1 MSGSSTGYERLA
13 AALAGEVVLPDD
25 ERFGEA
31 RLAWNTAVDTRPV
44 AVAFPASADDM
55 VATVRFAAAEGLR
68 LAFIGGGHNAG
79 PIDWGRDTLL
89 VKTSK
94 MTDIHLD
101 VEGRR
106 ARVGAGTLAKPLAQ
120 AAGRHG
126 LAYLAGTSPD
136 VGVTGYTLGG
146 GYNWMLRKHGFAC
159 NTVVSAEI
167 VTAEGALIRVDRDS
181 EPDLFWALRG
191 GGGNFGA
198 VTALELEL
206 FPYERVFGGAL
217 FWPIERATEV
227 LHAWLEWV
235 DGVPEEC
242 HSFGRML
249 QLPDLP
255 FLPPHL
261 NARSF
266 VMVEAVFAG
275 SEEDGRRLIAPL
287 RALAPE
293 FDTFEM
299 MPMSELSLI
308 NMDPEMPLPYA
319 GEGILLSGCTP
330 PSVEALVDS
339 FVGSPLVHV
348 ELRHLGGAAA
358 VGSPDHGVLDCVP
371 EPYLLFTF
379 GLTPDTQSTEAVEHS
394 VDRLL
399 EGQAPWNSNR
409 RYLGLA
415 ERTGDVRTIFPVET
429 FDRLCEIKRRY
440 DPTGMFRANHYVPHE

>member
-1 MSGSSTGYERLA
+1 MSGSSTRYERLA
-13 AALAGEVVLPDD
+13 TSLTGDVVLPDHGSY
-25 ERFGEA
+25 GEA
-31 RLAWNTAVDTRPV
+31 RMSWNTANDPRPA
-44 AVAFPASADDM
+44 AVVFPASADDM
-55 VATVRFAAAEGLR
+55 IATVRFAADEGLR
-68 LAFIGGGHNAG
+68 ISFIGGGHNAG
-79 PIDWGRDTLL
+79 PLDWSADTLL
-89 VKTSK
+89 VKTSRLGEISV
-94 MTDIHLD
+94 DPAA
-101 VEGRR
+101 RR
-106 ARVGAGTLAKPLAQ
+106 ARVGAGVLAKALAQ
-120 AAGRHG
+120 AAAGHG

-159 NTVVSAEI
+159 NSVVAVEL
-167 VTAEGALIRVDRDS
+167 VTADGALVRVDRGS

-206 FPYERVFGGAL
+206 LPYERVFGGAL

-227 LHAWLEWV
+227 LHAWLDWV

-266 VMVEAVFAG
+266 VMVEAVFLGA
-275 SEEDGRRLIAPL
+275 EADGASLIAPL
-287 RALAPE
+287 RALGPE

-299 MPMSELSLI
+299 MSPGDLSLI

-319 GEGILLSGCTP
+319 GQGMLLDSCTP
-330 PSVEALVDS
+330 PSVEALVEG

-358 VGSPDHGVLDCVP
+358 VGSPDHGVLDRVP
-371 EPYLLFTF
+371 EPFLLFTF
-379 GLTPDTQSTEAVEHS
+379 GLSPDAETVAV
-394 VDRLL
+394 VDRAVDALIA
-399 EGQAPWNSNR
+399 GQQHSNR
-409 RYLGLA
+409 QYLGLA
-415 ERTGDVRTIFPVET
+415 ERAADVRGIFPADT
-429 FDRLCEIKRRY
+429 FERLCAVKRRH
-440 DPTGMFRANHYVPHE
+440 DPAGMFRANHYVPHT